1 MSECGTVER
10 IEDHP
15 AAVTFAIHVPRSEFD
30 PAEEQVI
37 VEHLDLDMRD
47 MGDGILAFADIG
59 GVEDSRFRGLSRA
72 TVDGTSTFRIEMTA
86 PKAAR
91 GDADS
96 IDTPTVEDGRTFLRY
111 YLDNRDDMKGGMQEF
126 VDGKRDAL
134 GEAKERGHGPLVLSA
149 IKNGIEIGDLRKDS
163 EDSDQ

>member
-1 MSECGTVER
+1 MSECGMVER

-15 AAVTFAIHVPRSEFD
+15 VAVTFAIHVPRSEFD
-30 PAEEQVI
+30 PAKEQVI

-59 GVEDSRFRGLSRA
+59 EVEDSRFRELSRE
-72 TVDGTSTFRIEMTA
+72 TVDGTRTFRIKMTA

-96 IDTPTVEDGRTFLRY
+96 VDTPTVEDGRTFLRY
-111 YLDNRDDMKGGMQEF
+111 YTVSVKFLCTIWPPVAQRLTTDSILERCTDQE
-126 VDGKRDAL
+126 RL
-134 GEAKERGHGPLVLSA
+134 M
-149 IKNGIEIGDLRKDS
+149 
-163 EDSDQ
+163 

>member
-1 MSECGTVER
+1 MSECGRSNGLRTIQQR
-10 IEDHP
+10 SLLP
-15 AAVTFAIHVPRSEFD
+15 FTSPRAEFD

-59 GVEDSRFRGLSRA
+59 EVEDSRFRELSRE
-72 TVDGTSTFRIEMTA
+72 TVDGTRTFRIKMTA

-96 IDTPTVEDGRTFLRY
+96 VDTPTVEDGRTFLRY
-111 YLDNRDDMKGGMQEF
+111 YTVSERFLCTIWPPVAQRLTTDSILERCTDQE
-126 VDGKRDAL
+126 RL
-134 GEAKERGHGPLVLSA
+134 M
-149 IKNGIEIGDLRKDS
+149 
-163 EDSDQ
+163 